1 MKNKVFII
9 LLLFLISCGQNVDD
23 IYSNVTLNAVCGDM
37 QLPAIRVDNSVK
49 GNYFSNLNTGKRY
62 DYPLFVNG
70 KCARRVHIR
79 I

>member
-37 QLPAIRVDNSVK
+37 QLPAIRVD
-49 GNYFSNLNTGKRY
+49 
-62 DYPLFVNG
+62 
-70 KCARRVHIR
+70 I
-79 I
+79 